1 MRRSPLLPIFLIVV
15 VDVLGL
21 TIILPLLPFYA
32 EKLGASPSQVGAL
45 VATYAVCQLVAGPLL
60 GRLSDTTG
68 RKPLLLVSQLGTLI
82 GFIVLARA
90 EVLWVVFLS
99 RAIDGL
105 TAGNLSLAQAYIA
118 DVTEPKDRARAFGVI
133 GIAFGIG
140 FLFGPALSGYM
151 SQFGY
156 HYPIYAAAGL
166 SALSILATATLL
178 PGSKPHPPAPDEGPV
193 GPGGK
198 RLSVL
203 DWNAYAAYF
212 KKADLAPF
220 LWQFFL
226 FTFSFSVFTS
236 GFALFA
242 ERSVTWNG
250 HPFGA
255 REVGYTF
262 AYSGFLGII
271 LQGGLIGRLVKRF
284 GELPLISV
292 GWITMGLGY
301 LLLSVI
307 GLLPSLIASVVGSGN
322 AGPSVPVLVT
332 AATLSAMGHGILR
345 PTLTSQI
352 TQRVSRSEQGV
363 VLGLNQSLQSV
374 SQIVAP
380 LIGGFLIE
388 HGQLVAWAALAAVVS
403 FGALLVERATVHTPA
418 QG

>member
-1 MRRSPLLPIFLIVV
+1 MKI
-15 VDVLGL
+15 
-21 TIILPLLPFYA
+21 
-32 EKLGASPSQVGAL
+32 
-45 VATYAVCQLVAGPLL
+45 
-60 GRLSDTTG
+60 
-68 RKPLLLVSQLGTLI
+68 
-82 GFIVLARA
+82 
-90 EVLWVVFLS
+90 
-99 RAIDGL
+99 
-105 TAGNLSLAQAYIA
+105 
-118 DVTEPKDRARAFGVI
+118 
-133 GIAFGIG
+133 
-140 FLFGPALSGYM
+140 
-151 SQFGY
+151 
-156 HYPIYAAAGL
+156 
-166 SALSILATATLL
+166 
-178 PGSKPHPPAPDEGPV
+178 
-193 GPGGK
+193 
-198 RLSVL
+198 
-203 DWNAYAAYF
+203 
-212 KKADLAPF
+212 
-220 LWQFFL
+220 